1 MMNYKKQKIVNVPE
15 PKLEKD
21 PRSNTV
27 SNGAFNFIVKP
38 EQVAV
43 RGTKRQPAL
52 PKESRLIKSLYE
64 IADQK

>member
-43 RGTKRQPAL
+43 RGTK
-52 PKESRLIKSLYE
+52 
-64 IADQK
+64 

>member
-1 MMNYKKQKIVNVPE
+1 MMNYKKQKIVTVPE

-43 RGTKRQPAL
+43 RGTKRMLAG
-52 PKESRLIKSLYE
+52 KKKTASVI
-64 IADQK
+64 

>member
-21 PRSNTV
+21 PRSATV
-27 SNGAFNFIVKP
+27 SNGAFNYIVKP

-43 RGTKRQPAL
+43 RGRKRML
-52 PKESRLIKSLYE
+52 
-64 IADQK
+64 ADKKKTAIVV

>member
-1 MMNYKKQKIVNVPE
+1 MPE

-21 PRSNTV
+21 PRYNTV

-43 RGTKRQPAL
+43 RGTKRMLAG
-52 PKESRLIKSLYE
+52 KKKTASVI
-64 IADQK
+64 

>member
-1 MMNYKKQKIVNVPE
+1 MMNYKKEKIVSVPE
-15 PKLEKD
+15 PKLVKD

-43 RGTKRQPAL
+43 RGTKRMLAG
-52 PKESRLIKSLYE
+52 KKKTASVV
-64 IADQK
+64 